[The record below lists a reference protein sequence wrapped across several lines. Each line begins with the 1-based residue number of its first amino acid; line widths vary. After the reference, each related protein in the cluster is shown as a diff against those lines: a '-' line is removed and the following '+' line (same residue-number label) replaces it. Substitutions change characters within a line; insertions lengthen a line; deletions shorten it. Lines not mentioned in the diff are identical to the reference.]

1 MSRASEFCP
10 PRRGRATGATSHRA
24 HIRDVVDVLSQ
35 THDFVILDTPG
46 TFNEIVAAAIEVGTM
61 ILLITTLDMASIK
74 DTVLALEMLHE
85 RFGNDDERIKVV
97 LNRAGMDTGVREKDV
112 ERDARHDALVEDPA
126 GQRSHQG
133 GPARTARSS

>member
-1 MSRASEFCP
+1 M
-10 PRRGRATGATSHRA
+10 
-24 HIRDVVDVLSQ
+24 DVLAQ

-85 RFGNDDERIKVV
+85 RFGNDEERIKVV

-112 ERDARHDALVEDPA
+112 ERTLDCRPVVAHSA
-126 GQRSHQG
+126 GQRSG
-133 GPARTARSS
+133 ARPPSSAGRSS